1 MQPVHRDPLPNLYS
15 MRPVEAA
22 LRTTRETVRS
32 KLQSAL
38 YDLHPSFLQHEAT
51 RALVGRR
58 LADVERDLILDTL
71 GFCLGNRTRAAKMLG
86 VSIRTMRNR
95 LKEFASDG
103 LSIPARRATESS
115 ESTTDKATTSPR
127 AD

>member
-1 MQPVHRDPLPNLYS
+1 MQSLHRDSLDFP
-15 MRPVEAA
+15 
-22 LRTTRETVRS
+22 
-32 KLQSAL
+32 
-38 YDLHPSFLQHEAT
+38 QHEAT

-71 GFCLGNRTRAAKMLG
+71 RFCLGNRTRAAKMLG

-103 LSIPARRATESS
+103 LSIPPTEQRQSS
-115 ESTTDKATTSPR
+115 
-127 AD
+127 

>member
-1 MQPVHRDPLPNLYS
+1 MQSVHRNPLNNLYS
-15 MRPVEAA
+15 TWPVEAA
-22 LRTTRETVRS
+22 APATVGTVRS
-32 KLQSAL
+32 KLEL
-38 YDLHPSFLQHEAT
+38 GPDTLCDLHPLFPQHEAT

-71 GFCLGNRTRAAKMLG
+71 RFCLGNRTRAAKMLG

-103 LSIPARRATESS
+103 LSIPPAEQRQGS
-115 ESTTDKATTSPR
+115 
-127 AD
+127 